1 MTTDVQNTTAAGVT
15 AHDWG
20 WRHASRKDFALRH
33 VDFDIKPGERV
44 LLLGA
49 SGAGKSTL
57 MSGLAGVLG
66 GDDEGEQEGELL
78 IDGVDARQAR
88 GRCGLVLQDPDSQTI
103 LERAGDDTA
112 FGCENLNLPKDEIWN
127 RARAALD
134 IVGLDYMAFD
144 RSTRGLSGGQRQR
157 VALGRAI
164 VREAGVFLM
173 DEPLSNLDAK
183 LRVQMRAEI
192 SKLHQKLNTT
202 MIYVTHDQTEALT
215 MGDRIA
221 VIKLGILQQVGAPT
235 ELYDRPANVFVAGF
249 IGSPSMNINTH
260 PVVNGKAKIG
270 EDTVDLPTEAVNKL
284 TAEDN
289 GQIVVGFRPEDAS
302 LAAPDEAN
310 AFSLKVMNVED
321 LGSDGYIYGN
331 IITDGSAA
339 EASTMMSDQNKLTT
353 IRVNP
358 RALPKVGDTVKINE
372 GALESFL
379 GTVEE
384 IDIDKNKVRVV
395 VSMFGR
401 ETPVELELDQVELVE
416 V

>member
-112 FGCENLNLPKDEIWN
+112 FGCENLSLPKDEIWN

-157 VALGRAI
+157 LAL
-164 VREAGVFLM
+164 AGVLAM
-173 DEPLSNLDAK
+173 HPGLLLLDEPTANLDPDGVKEVHDAVRHV
-183 LRVQMRAEI
+183 LEQ
-192 SKLHQKLNTT
+192 
-202 MIYVTHDQTEALT
+202 THETL
-215 MGDRIA
+215 
-221 VIKLGILQQVGAPT
+221 
-235 ELYDRPANVFVAGF
+235 
-249 IGSPSMNINTH
+249 
-260 PVVNGKAKIG
+260 
-270 EDTVDLPTEAVNKL
+270 
-284 TAEDN
+284 
-289 GQIVVGFRPEDAS
+289 
-302 LAAPDEAN
+302 
-310 AFSLKVMNVED
+310 
-321 LGSDGYIYGN
+321 
-331 IITDGSAA
+331 
-339 EASTMMSDQNKLTT
+339 
-353 IRVNP
+353 
-358 RALPKVGDTVKINE
+358 
-372 GALESFL
+372 
-379 GTVEE
+379 
-384 IDIDKNKVRVV
+384 VV
-395 VSMFGR
+395 V
-401 ETPVELELDQVELVE
+401 EHHIDV
-416 V
+416 